1 MLFYVQV
8 DKISKRVTGIVSNK
22 VDSEKLLEIEID
34 DSNTK
39 YEELLINPYIFVL
52 NESDN
57 TFTKDT
63 AYQESLVNARKNRLT
78 TDDKIDYLTKQLVAE
93 KLSAMKKDLTIN
105 MLMKQQA
112 QNKIEIM
119 KMKGSN

>member
-39 YEELLINPYIFVL
+39 YEELLINPYIFKF
-52 NESDN
+52 NE
-57 TFTKDT
+57 
-63 AYQESLVNARKNRLT
+63 
-78 TDDKIDYLTKQLVAE
+78 LTKEFIKDIEYQK
-93 KLSAMKKDLTIN
+93 KLIEINKARASDKQRITELTRLYAQSRIENMKKDNTIN
-105 MLMKQQA
+105 LLIKERA
-112 QNKIEIM
+112 VERIE
-119 KMKGSN
+119 KMKEGSK

>member
-39 YEELLINPYIFVL
+39 YEELLINPYIFKF
-52 NESDN
+52 NE
-57 TFTKDT
+57 
-63 AYQESLVNARKNRLT
+63 
-78 TDDKIDYLTKQLVAE
+78 LTKEFVKDIEYQKRLIEINKARASDKQRITE
-93 KLSAMKKDLTIN
+93 LTRLYAQSRIENMKKDNTIN
-105 MLMKQQA
+105 LLIKERA
-112 QNKIEIM
+112 VERIE
-119 KMKGSN
+119 KMKEGSK